1 MLLRIFCVIMTTKH
15 YDIMPIFLGGQLIK
29 YDRLPLA
36 FVFSVRDFGL
46 WTCLAQ
52 LTNVYSRAPEEI
64 LARKLIKHNLF
75 REFTRWLIQI
85 KTMSCSE
92 FIFLLLI
99 IMGCDWGNRKMST
112 LYASGGAWIY
122 RLKGTEICFQC
133 NGKLMIRTNTVVI
146 IGFRY

>member
-36 FVFSVRDFGL
+36 FFFQSACFQKSDFGL

-52 LTNVYSRAPEEI
+52 LTNVYSRAPEEM
-64 LARKLIKHNLF
+64 LARKLRKHNLF

-99 IMGCDWGNRKMST
+99 IMGCDWGNKKMST
-112 LYASGGAWIY
+112 LYASDEFTDCLQREGDWNM
-122 RLKGTEICFQC
+122 FS
-133 NGKLMIRTNTVVI
+133 V
-146 IGFRY
+146 